1 VIKRS
6 DFGKD
11 FKWGVSTAAFQIEGA
26 HSEGDK
32 LASVWDVFTAQ
43 KGKIHN
49 GHHAR
54 LACDF
59 YNLYGDDLSLVQS
72 LSIPNFRFSFS
83 WPRIINADHSVNM
96 LGIAFYD
103 RIIDACLQRGITPW
117 VTLYHWD
124 IPHFL
129 EEKGGWTNRDI
140 VGWFCDYVQVCA
152 KHFGDRVKYW
162 MVMNEPMVFTGAG
175 YYLGI
180 HAPGKKGLS
189 NFIPAMHHATL
200 CQAEGGR
207 LLKVLLPAD
216 AEIGTTFSCS
226 HIEPYRNT
234 AADHKAAV
242 KIDALL
248 NRLYIE
254 PVLGLGYPV
263 SDISLLTRVEKYM
276 LSGDEQKMAFDF
288 DFIGVQNYTREI
300 AKRSWLVPIMFATLV
315 GAHKRNVETTLMNW
329 EVYPESIYQMLKK
342 YGQYKG
348 IKKLIVTENGAAFE
362 DLVVNHKVED
372 TKRVKYLNDYIGQVY
387 RAKQEG
393 VPVEGYFVWTLQDN
407 FEWAEGYRPRFGLI
421 YTDFDTQERI
431 VKDSGYWYRN
441 FLKNEQAL
449 I

>member
-1 VIKRS
+1 MIKRS
-6 DFGKD
+6 DFGAD

-26 HSEGDK
+26 YLEGDK
-32 LASVWDVFTAQ
+32 VPSVWDVFTHR

-59 YNLYGDDLSLVQS
+59 YNRYGHDLSLVAS
-72 LSIPNFRFSFS
+72 LQIPHFRFSFS

-96 LGIAFYD
+96 QGIDFYN
-103 RIIDACLQRGITPW
+103 RILDACIERGITPW

-129 EEKGGWTNRDI
+129 EERGGWTNRDI

-152 KHFGDRVKYW
+152 KYFGDRVKYW

-180 HAPGKKGLS
+180 HAPGRKGLS

-207 LLKVLLPAD
+207 LLKFLLPQ

-226 HIEPYRNT
+226 HVEPYKPT
-234 AADHKAAV
+234 SWDYKAAI

-263 SDISLLTRVEKYM
+263 TDISLLSRVEKYM
-276 LSGDEQKMAFDF
+276 YSGDEQKMAFDF
-288 DFIGVQNYTREI
+288 DFIGIQNYTREI
-300 AKRSWLVPIMFATLV
+300 AKRSWLVPIVFATLV
-315 GAHKRNVETTLMNW
+315 GAHQRNVETTLMNW
-329 EVYPESIYQMLKK
+329 EVYPESIYHVLKK
-342 YGQYKG
+342 YGAYKN
-348 IKKLIVTENGAAFE
+348 IKKIIVTENGAAFE
-362 DLVVNHKVED
+362 DVVIGNRVED
-372 TKRVKYLNDYIGQVY
+372 TKRVNFLNDYIAQVY

-407 FEWAEGYRPRFGLI
+407 FEWAEGYRPRFGLV
-421 YTDFDTQERI
+421 YTDFDTQQRI

-441 FLKNEQAL
+441 FLRNEQPL
-449 I
+449 V